1 MRQKGVLYR
10 DVVSKVLV
18 NEHATKDEVLDGLE
32 WIVRE
37 TTSKD
42 VAVVFFAG
50 HGVNDPN
57 GVYYFLP
64 HDYMPDKLKRTG
76 VPFFDIKQTLAALAG
91 KSLFFVDTCHAGNIM
106 GGRRAA
112 PLDITAVINELSSAE
127 NGTVVFASSSGN
139 QYSLEDDAWGNGAF
153 TKAVVEGLNGKA
165 DYMGRGKITIN
176 MLDLY
181 ISERVKELTHGKQ
194 TPTTTKPT
202 VIPDFPIAISRR

>member
-1 MRQKGVLYR
+1 
-10 DVVSKVLV
+10 
-18 NEHATKDEVLDGLE
+18 
-32 WIVRE
+32 
-37 TTSKD
+37 
-42 VAVVFFAG
+42 
-50 HGVNDPN
+50 
-57 GVYYFLP
+57 
-64 HDYMPDKLKRTG
+64 
-76 VPFFDIKQTLAALAG
+76 
-91 KSLFFVDTCHAGNIM
+91 M

-153 TKAVVEGLNGKA
+153 TKAVVEGLTGKA